1 MSKITAMTVTAKTS
15 PRRSQAERSAA
26 TRDALLDATIA
37 CLVEDGYAKTTT
49 SRVAERAGVSR
60 GAHLHH
66 FQTRQALVAAAMER
80 LAERRGAELLAA
92 AEDLPQ
98 GRERLVQGLDLLWAS
113 YANPLF
119 QAALDLWSHARTD
132 ADLRERLVPVERR
145 LDRQTLAITRQLFP
159 AICRAARLRPADRD
173 GGRRRSAASRC
184 STRCTPATGA
194 IASSGSTAVRGW
206 SSCLRARSEHHL
218 KPSRHRGAVRDS
230 QRSRERDL
238 KRAGSTA
245 ASARTRPVDDV
256 WLGARVGTACRGE
269 REQIPTGRAEL

>member
-1 MSKITAMTVTAKTS
+1 MSKITVVAVSANPS

-37 CLVEDGYAKTTT
+37 CLVDDGYANTTT
-49 SRVAERAGVSR
+49 SRVAESAGVSR

-92 AEDLPQ
+92 AENLPD

-119 QAALDLWSHARTD
+119 QAALGLWSHARTD

-145 LDRQTLAITRQLFP
+145 LDRQTLEITRRLFP
-159 AICRAARLRPADRD
+159 AIAEQPDFDRLIELAVSTIRGLALLDTLHPGDARNRKQWRYSRARLVELFE
-173 GGRRRSAASRC
+173 AAS
-184 STRCTPATGA
+184 
-194 IASSGSTAVRGW
+194 
-206 SSCLRARSEHHL
+206 
-218 KPSRHRGAVRDS
+218 
-230 QRSRERDL
+230 
-238 KRAGSTA
+238 
-245 ASARTRPVDDV
+245 
-256 WLGARVGTACRGE
+256 
-269 REQIPTGRAEL
+269 

>member
-1 MSKITAMTVTAKTS
+1 MSKITAMAVTANPS

-37 CLVEDGYAKTTT
+37 CLVEDGYAHTTT

-159 AICRAARLRPADRD
+159 AIAGQPDFDRLIELAVSTIRGLALLDTLHPGDGRNRKQWRYSRARLVELFE
-173 GGRRRSAASRC
+173 
-184 STRCTPATGA
+184 GA
-194 IASSGSTAVRGW
+194 
-206 SSCLRARSEHHL
+206 L
-218 KPSRHRGAVRDS
+218 
-230 QRSRERDL
+230 
-238 KRAGSTA
+238 
-245 ASARTRPVDDV
+245 
-256 WLGARVGTACRGE
+256 
-269 REQIPTGRAEL
+269 